1 MTQRPVLSYAVS
13 IGDALAPPEGRIE
26 VSQAERARLA
36 KFLRIENL
44 DKFSFDYHLE
54 PISGER
60 FRLTGKVAARLTQL
74 CVITLDPVDETV
86 DETVSVECWPQ
97 DEIGQGE
104 DADDPAAPTLPD
116 DPPVAIVGGK
126 IDLGAFA
133 AEVLASAINPYP
145 RKAGVAFDWRDAKDA
160 ADGPATGPFAKL
172 AELKPKR

>member
-1 MTQRPVLSYAVS
+1 M
-13 IGDALAPPEGRIE
+13 
-26 VSQAERARLA
+26 
-36 KFLRIENL
+36 
-44 DKFSFDYHLE
+44 
-54 PISGER
+54 
-60 FRLTGKVAARLTQL
+60 
-74 CVITLDPVDETV
+74 
-86 DETVSVECWPQ
+86 
-97 DEIGQGE
+97 
-104 DADDPAAPTLPD
+104 PD